1 MKIFEESW
9 EVCNKVGGI
18 YTVLNSKAQYL
29 KEKYSENY
37 VLIGPYQK
45 NLIEFVE
52 DNIPAELE
60 GIYKNLLSRGIV
72 LHYGYWDIKG
82 KPKVFLIDFHDFF
95 RREINYWK
103 YKYWE
108 WYQIDS
114 LNSDYTYDEP
124 FAWSVAVGI
133 FLEELDKIY
142 NFKKI
147 LHAHEW
153 LSGGTI
159 LYVKAKN
166 LNYKTI
172 FTTHGTVIG
181 RTISS
186 RNLDIVKLID
196 KIEADKEAY
205 SLKVHYK
212 HQMEKNSAKYSDIF
226 TTVSE
231 ILSMEAEK
239 FLGRKPDKI
248 IYNSISI
255 EEKDI
260 KKEYLTSRRWLE
272 EFVLWYFMP
281 YYEIDLKKTIFIYT
295 IGRYEFYNKGIDLII
310 DLMKYLNHSN
320 IDKNIILFL
329 FIPTGISGVSKN
341 VLRLYNNYQFL
352 KEFFELEKIEIIKF
366 LMRKDYE
373 KIKYIFEEYLPKVS
387 KSSKPSIVTHD
398 LYDKSDLILNKLI
411 ESGLDNE
418 EKDKVK
424 VVYAPVYI
432 GQDIIFNLPKEK
444 ILSGFDIGIFLSRYE
459 PFGYTALENIYYGIP
474 TIISDKT
481 GFSLSL
487 KNKGIES
494 KNILLVDI
502 NNFNE
507 EMEKIKDFIFY
518 ISNLEFEKYL
528 EVKKEIFNI
537 SKFYDWKKE
546 INNYIDIYEALNN
559 LQ

>member
-18 YTVLNSKAQYL
+18 YTVLSSKAEHL
-29 KEKYSENY
+29 VKKYGNDY
-37 VLIGPYQK
+37 FLIGPYKK
-45 NLIEFVE
+45 NIIEFVE
-52 DNIPAELE
+52 EDIPFELE
-60 GIYKNLLSRGIV
+60 QIYKNLLNRGIL
-72 LHYGYWDIKG
+72 LHYGYWDIRG
-82 KPKVFLIDFHDFF
+82 KPKVFLIEFYDFF
-95 RREINYWK
+95 KREINYWK

-142 NFKKI
+142 NFNKI

-159 LYVKAKN
+159 LYIKAKK

-181 RTISS
+181 RTLSS
-186 RNLDIVKLID
+186 KSIDVMKIID
-196 KIEADKEAY
+196 KIDADKEAY
-205 SLKVHYK
+205 SLNIHYK
-212 HQMEKNSAKYSDIF
+212 HQMEKNTAKYCDIF

-231 ILSMEAEK
+231 ILSIESEK

-248 IYNSISI
+248 IYNSLSL

-260 KKEYLTSRRWLE
+260 KKEFLISRKWLE
-272 EFVLWYFMP
+272 EFILWYFMP
-281 YYEIDLKKTIFIYT
+281 YYEIDLKNTIFMYT

-310 DLMKYLNHSN
+310 DLMKYLNKSDIN
-320 IDKNIILFL
+320 KNIILFL
-329 FIPTGISGVSKN
+329 FIPTGVSGISGN
-341 VLRLYNNYQFL
+341 VLKLYNSYLFL
-352 KEFFELEKIEIIKF
+352 KEFFESEKTEIIKH
-366 LMRKDYE
+366 LIRKKYD
-373 KIKYIFEEYLPKVS
+373 KIKQLFEDYLPKIS
-387 KSSKPSIVTHD
+387 KNSKPSIVTHD
-398 LYDKSDLILNKLI
+398 LYEKTDIILNKLI

-424 VVYAPVYI
+424 VVYAPIYI

-444 ILSGFDIGIFLSRYE
+444 ILRGFDIGIFLSRYE
-459 PFGYTALENIYYGIP
+459 PFGYTALENVYYGIP
-474 TIISDKT
+474 TIISNKT

-487 KNKGIES
+487 KNKNLES
-494 KNILLVDI
+494 KYILLVDI
-502 NNFNE
+502 DNFNDE
-507 EMEKIKDFIFY
+507 LEKIKDFILF
-518 ISNLEFEKYL
+518 ISSLEFEKYL
-528 EVKKEIFNI
+528 EAKKEIYNI
-537 SKFYDWKKE
+537 AKFYDWKNE
-546 INNYIDIYEALNN
+546 INEYIHIYETLNN